1 MARNFGD
8 FLGGIIY
15 RILGGHG
22 YLYYHYIVIFFFQ
35 FCQQL
40 YIYHIFMPTE
50 RNRKYKKRRTLRKNK
65 PRTQKYRKNRGGGGC
80 HSKTGTTMEPR
91 NSKRPCKVTPT
102 SKKFMSA
109 TEENMEILAQRTSPT
124 AAEAIGREYAIQAEK
139 DVASYTPMTTSPGS
153 SQNEGFP

>member
-1 MARNFGD
+1 
-8 FLGGIIY
+8 
-15 RILGGHG
+15 
-22 YLYYHYIVIFFFQ
+22 
-35 FCQQL
+35 
-40 YIYHIFMPTE
+40 MPTE

-91 NSKRPCKVTPT
+91 KSKGPCKVTPNDEVTPT
-102 SKKFMSA
+102 SEKFM
-109 TEENMEILAQRTSPT
+109 TETEKNMAILKLITTPAN
-124 AAEAIGREYAIQAEK
+124 AKDIGGEYAKVIGREYAKQAEQ